1 MLSPSV
7 VAQDANTESQGAS
20 SESQGAASES
30 QGTPVERPAL
40 TEPAPLL
47 MPVPQVTTN
56 TYPIS
61 EIDRPL
67 AMPRLM
73 IRPEADLGLNFFN
86 NLKGNNKTLDNLVGI
101 DLAVSFSPAD
111 HFEIGLGIFDTPM
124 YEENI
129 QRFPISLSP
138 SVHAGRMPIYGLYEF
153 GPFFEDRLRVAARV
167 TFNAHFDN
175 DDYDGRFGNF
185 GMLVDGLAKFKI
197 HDVFAVVAGTGM
209 GFQVGNNFGA
219 FLYNF
224 DMGVLVQPI
233 EPLGF
238 RLTTGFH
245 VKAREDTGGTL
256 IPLLLRIQYT
266 LIGDLDLF
274 VDTGFPDLN
283 DAKANWY
290 SLIIGAAYR
299 VQL

>member
-1 MLSPSV
+1 M
-7 VAQDANTESQGAS
+7 
-20 SESQGAASES
+20 
-30 QGTPVERPAL
+30 
-40 TEPAPLL
+40 
-47 MPVPQVTTN
+47 
-56 TYPIS
+56 
-61 EIDRPL
+61 
-67 AMPRLM
+67 
-73 IRPEADLGLNFFN
+73 
-86 NLKGNNKTLDNLVGI
+86 VGI

-111 HFEIGLGIFDTPM
+111 HFEIGIGIFDTPM

-129 QRFPISLSP
+129 QRLPISLSP
-138 SVHAGRMPIYGLYEF
+138 EVHAGRIPIYGLYEF
-153 GPFFEDRLRVAARV
+153 GPFFEDRLRVAARI
-167 TFNAHFDN
+167 TFNTHFDN
-175 DDYDGRFGNF
+175 DLYDGPYGNF
-185 GMLVDGLAKFKI
+185 WMLVDGLAKFKI

-209 GFQVGNNFGA
+209 GFQVGNGFGA

-256 IPLLLRIQYT
+256 IPLTLRVQYT

-283 DAKANWY
+283 DARANWF